1 MNALSIGIFTVNRER
16 LQSATSAVEDF
27 LLTDAIIDNLS

>member
-1 MNALSIGIFTVNRER
+1 MNALSIVTFLENPES
-16 LQSATSAVEDF
+16 LQSATAAVRTS